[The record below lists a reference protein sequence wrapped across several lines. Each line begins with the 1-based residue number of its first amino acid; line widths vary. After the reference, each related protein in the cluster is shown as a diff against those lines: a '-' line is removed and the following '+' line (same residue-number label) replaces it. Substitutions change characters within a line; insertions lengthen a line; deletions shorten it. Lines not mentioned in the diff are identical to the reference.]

1 MDGYISVRKAIV
13 RYTGLQILAKTC
25 NAIKTV
31 QLTALK
37 RLSALAILTETAPP
51 PVTSVLTAVTLKNR
65 SYLIRFLR
73 FFTVGKT
80 SDIDQS

>member
-13 RYTGLQILAKTC
+13 RYTGLQILAKT
-25 NAIKTV
+25 KTV

-51 PVTSVLTAVTLKNR
+51 TVTSVLTAVTLKNR

-73 FFTVGKT
+73 IFHRRKNV
-80 SDIDQS
+80 